1 MDAFAQI
8 LSQIFYFVIIIGVL
22 VLIHELGHFLAAKAF
37 GMRVERFSIG
47 FPPRAF
53 GKQIGDTDY
62 CVSWL
67 PIGGYVKISGMID
80 ESMDTEHLNLPPEPW
95 EFRAKP
101 VWQRIIVIV
110 AGVVMNLLLAIGI
123 FWGLNLTQGME
134 HHRVTTIG
142 YVQDSSVAALYGLRP
157 DDRILS
163 IDDEPMETW
172 EGIREAIIYAQL
184 SHDLRLEIRRDGE
197 NQFVRIPKQE
207 LQGVDISMFGIS
219 PEGAQTFIAGV
230 EPGLPASRAEM
241 KQGDI
246 FISIN
251 DVAIHSPGD
260 VIKNVSASPGKP
272 IKIVWS
278 RGEETM
284 SASVTPTDNGKIG
297 IIPVASI
304 PGPVEI
310 VHYGVFEALG
320 VGVQGLV
327 RVTDLF
333 LTNIYHI
340 IIGEASFKQS
350 IGGPV
355 KIAEMAAQSAEAGIV
370 SFLSLMALLSI
381 SLAIINI
388 FPIPALDGGH
398 LIFLIFEGL
407 FRREVPNKIKIAMQQ
422 VGMVLLLGL
431 MLFVIYNDIF

>member
-1 MDAFAQI
+1 MDALAQI

-80 ESMDTEHLNLPPEPW
+80 ESMDTEHLDSPPEPW

-110 AGVVMNLLLAIGI
+110 AGVVMNILLAIGI

-134 HHRVTTIG
+134 HHKITTIG
-142 YVQDSSVAALYGLRP
+142 HVQDSSVAMIYGLRTG
-157 DDRILS
+157 DRILT
-163 IDDEPMETW
+163 INGEEVDTW
-172 EGIREAIIYAQL
+172 EGIRESIVYAQL
-184 SHDLRLEIRRDGE
+184 TRDLRMEVRRDGE
-197 NQFVRIPKQE
+197 RQLVRIPKKAM
-207 LQGVDISMFGIS
+207 QGIDISVFGIS
-219 PEGAQTFIAGV
+219 PEGAQTYIAGV
-230 EPGLPASRAEM
+230 EPGLPASRAKMEV
-241 KQGDI
+241 GDI
-246 FISIN
+246 FVTIN
-251 DVAIHSPGD
+251 DRPIYSPGD
-260 VIKNVSASPGKP
+260 VIKNVSESPDKP
-272 IKIVWS
+272 IKIVWL

-284 SASVTPTDNGKIG
+284 SASITPTANGKIG

-327 RVTDLF
+327 RVTDMF

-422 VGMVLLLGL
+422 VGMVLLLAL